1 MTSEDAENKAK
12 EIELAIQKNE
22 GIIIKQVNPVAKTLS
37 YQIKK
42 HASGFFGILEFQI
55 EPEKMLEV
63 EAMVKKDAKIVRH
76 MVLIK
81 RPVKIKKQRRSKREA
96 EQAEELPSIEPA
108 SAQGYGEAKGKT
120 APEPE
125 VEKTPEKPKVDL
137 EDIDKQLDEIL
148 GE

>member
-1 MTSEDAENKAK
+1 MTSTEVENKAR
-12 EIELAIQKNE
+12 EIETAIQKLE
-22 GIIIKQVNPVAKTLS
+22 GVILKQVNPVAKTLS

-55 EPEKMLEV
+55 EADKLLELK
-63 EAMVKKDAKIVRH
+63 EMVAKDKKIVRH

-81 RPVKIKKQRRSKREA
+81 NPVKIKKQRRSKKEA
-96 EQAEELPSIEPA
+96 IEAGILPSVEGKIETKKEETPV
-108 SAQGYGEAKGKT
+108 QEAV
-120 APEPE
+120 A
-125 VEKTPEKPKVDL
+125 EKEEKPKADL